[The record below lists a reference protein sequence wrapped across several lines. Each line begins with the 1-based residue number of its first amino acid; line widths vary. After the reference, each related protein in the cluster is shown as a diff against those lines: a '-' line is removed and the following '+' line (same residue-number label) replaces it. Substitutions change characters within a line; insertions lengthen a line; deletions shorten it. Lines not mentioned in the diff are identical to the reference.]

1 MIGLFSGALGPGA
14 LRAIGFVLVAVSVIG
29 PSLPAGW
36 LFQQPPMPV
45 AALWA
50 AYGWAAEDEGGVRA
64 PIVLALFGL
73 LHDVL
78 AGGPVGLFMALYC
91 SAYLIGRTAAVM
103 MSAPNLISLWGGF
116 IVTALACTGLAA
128 LLLRWSLGAHVSV
141 RPFAEAVAI
150 TALLFPLARPL
161 YMSATPSLRTQMGSR
176 S

>member
-1 MIGLFSGALGPGA
+1 VIGALSRALSPGA
-14 LRAIGFVLVAVSVIG
+14 LRVLGFLLVALSVIG

-50 AYGWAAEDEGGVRA
+50 AYGWAAEDEGGLRS
-64 PIVLALFGL
+64 PITLALFGL

-78 AGGPVGLFMALYC
+78 AGGPLGLFMALYC
-91 SAYLIGRTAAVM
+91 SAYLVGRTVAIM

-116 IVTALACTGLAA
+116 IVTALAAVAMAA

-161 YMSATPSLRTQMGSR
+161 YMSATPSLRTQMGPR